1 MSGIGGTA
9 NNPPAVVN
17 MLPGVQFRYSGGG
30 TTIDQQ
36 ALVDVVGKPFPVLMR
51 DLVLDPL
58 GMADSTF
65 EQLLPSAAASRA
77 AAGL

>member
-1 MSGIGGTA
+1 LGERRTTRRWSSIGCRA
-9 NNPPAVVN
+9 FNFAIPE
-17 MLPGVQFRYSGGG
+17 GG
-30 TTIDQQ
+30 TTIDQR